1 MIKIL
6 HTADWHLGKKLDSF
20 SRLEEQ
26 ILVMNE
32 IVEIA
37 DQQQV
42 DLVLIAGDLFDNFNP
57 SVEAVEL
64 FYKTLKRFSN
74 NGKRPVIAIS
84 GNHDSPSL
92 IDAPDPLARECGI
105 ILIGYPN
112 AKIQE
117 FELNDFKISKSVEGM
132 IELKLNSFDFP
143 IRIIHT
149 PYANEIRL
157 KQYFGENKEE
167 ALNEV
172 LATNW
177 KNIANE
183 YCDENGV
190 NLLMAHLYMN
200 QKGAEI
206 LEEPEG
212 EKPIKIGNAD
222 MIFSEAIPPQIQYT
236 ALGHLHGFKN
246 IGTEIKPVVYSSSP
260 LCYSFSEAGQTK
272 YVSIIEAEPNQ
283 TISYHKVELK
293 NILLNDIKK
302 EYPFVFELAIYF
314 TKRTEEIFNCAIS
327 ENEIG
332 FIAMHLGIGLESQ
345 KLSNRYK
352 AILIHPYDNKVKD
365 QLITFLTTKFS
376 SQIELVNSISYIDEI
391 KINEE
396 NPDIILST
404 TQLNVDFTY
413 ILISPFGLTKDEIKI
428 INYLNELNIIKL
440 QKDNHMILKDF
451 FSRDL
456 FYMDMEFDN
465 SEDIIRF
472 LSDKLLEQGIVSNN
486 FYKSVL
492 DRESIS
498 PTSFEQFIA
507 VPHPIVFDSFS
518 SKGAVCI
525 LKRPIQWGEYQ
536 VKIVILFAIKNED
549 RKKLKDYYSLIGQ
562 AIIEENS
569 LRRLLAAKSYSQF
582 LDVFSA

>member
-32 IVEIA
+32 IIEIA

-64 FYKTLKRFSN
+64 FYKTLKRLSN
-74 NGKRPVIAIS
+74 NGKRPVVAIS

-117 FELNDFKISKSVEGM
+117 FELNDFKILKSVEGM
-132 IELKLNSFDFP
+132 IELKLNSFDYP

-157 KQYFGENKEE
+157 KHYFGENKED

-177 KNIANE
+177 KNIADE

-190 NLLMAHLYMN
+190 NLLIAHLYMN

-246 IGTEIKPVVYSSSP
+246 IGTEEKPVVYSSSP

-272 YVSIIEAEPNQ
+272 YVSVIEAEPNK
-283 TISYHKVELK
+283 TISYHKIELKHGKPLIRKTFDDINLAVEWLNENQNALVEL
-293 NILLNDIKK
+293 I
-302 EYPFVFELAIYF
+302 
-314 TKRTEEIFNCAIS
+314 
-327 ENEIG
+327 
-332 FIAMHLGIGLESQ
+332 LESDSFLKADER
-345 KLSNRYK
+345 KLIYQSHDG
-352 AILIHPYDNKVKD
+352 IIHLIPKVKNQEVEMVEYKFAD
-365 QLITFLTTKFS
+365 QTKDMK
-376 SQIELVNSISYIDEI
+376 ELFADYFKSKNGNQEPNDEI
-391 KINEE
+391 K
-396 NPDIILST
+396 
-404 TQLNVDFTY
+404 
-413 ILISPFGLTKDEIKI
+413 
-428 INYLNELNIIKL
+428 
-440 QKDNHMILKDF
+440 
-451 FSRDL
+451 DL
-456 FYMDMEFDN
+456 FNEILN
-465 SEDIIRF
+465 S
-472 LSDKLLEQGIVSNN
+472 
-486 FYKSVL
+486 
-492 DRESIS
+492 
-498 PTSFEQFIA
+498 
-507 VPHPIVFDSFS
+507 
-518 SKGAVCI
+518 
-525 LKRPIQWGEYQ
+525 
-536 VKIVILFAIKNED
+536 
-549 RKKLKDYYSLIGQ
+549 
-562 AIIEENS
+562 
-569 LRRLLAAKSYSQF
+569 
-582 LDVFSA
+582 

>member
-1 MIKIL
+1 MKIL

-32 IVEIA
+32 IIEIA
-37 DQQQV
+37 NQQQV

-64 FYKTLKRFSN
+64 FYKTLKRLSN
-74 NGKRPVIAIS
+74 NGKRPVVVIS

-132 IELKLNSFDFP
+132 IELKLNSFDYP

-157 KQYFGENKEE
+157 KQYFGENKED

-177 KNIANE
+177 KNIADE

-246 IGTEIKPVVYSSSP
+246 IGTEEKPVVYSSSP

-272 YVSIIEAEPNQ
+272 YVSVIEAEPNK
-283 TISYHKVELK
+283 TISYHKIELKHGKPLIRKTFDDINLAVEWLNENQNALVEL
-293 NILLNDIKK
+293 
-302 EYPFVFELAIYF
+302 
-314 TKRTEEIFNCAIS
+314 T
-327 ENEIG
+327 
-332 FIAMHLGIGLESQ
+332 LESDSFLKADER
-345 KLSNRYK
+345 KLIYQSHDGV
-352 AILIHPYDNKVKD
+352 IHLIPKVKNQEIEMVEYKFAD
-365 QLITFLTTKFS
+365 QTKDMK
-376 SQIELVNSISYIDEI
+376 ELFADYFKSKNGNQEPNDEI
-391 KINEE
+391 K
-396 NPDIILST
+396 
-404 TQLNVDFTY
+404 
-413 ILISPFGLTKDEIKI
+413 
-428 INYLNELNIIKL
+428 
-440 QKDNHMILKDF
+440 
-451 FSRDL
+451 DL
-456 FYMDMEFDN
+456 FNEILN
-465 SEDIIRF
+465 S
-472 LSDKLLEQGIVSNN
+472 
-486 FYKSVL
+486 
-492 DRESIS
+492 
-498 PTSFEQFIA
+498 
-507 VPHPIVFDSFS
+507 
-518 SKGAVCI
+518 
-525 LKRPIQWGEYQ
+525 
-536 VKIVILFAIKNED
+536 
-549 RKKLKDYYSLIGQ
+549 
-562 AIIEENS
+562 
-569 LRRLLAAKSYSQF
+569 
-582 LDVFSA
+582 

>member
-26 ILVMNE
+26 VLVMNE

-64 FYKTLKRFSN
+64 FYKTLKRLSN
-74 NGKRPVIAIS
+74 NGKRPVVAIS

-132 IELKLNSFDFP
+132 IELKLNSFDYP

-157 KQYFGENKEE
+157 KQYFGENKED

-177 KNIANE
+177 KNIADE

-190 NLLMAHLYMN
+190 NLLIAHLYMN

-246 IGTEIKPVVYSSSP
+246 IGTEEKPVVYSSSP

-272 YVSIIEAEPNQ
+272 YVSVIEAEPNK
-283 TISYHKVELK
+283 TISYHKIELKHGKPLIRKTFDDINLAVEWLNENQNALVEL
-293 NILLNDIKK
+293 I
-302 EYPFVFELAIYF
+302 
-314 TKRTEEIFNCAIS
+314 
-327 ENEIG
+327 
-332 FIAMHLGIGLESQ
+332 LESDSFLKADER
-345 KLSNRYK
+345 KLIYQSHDG
-352 AILIHPYDNKVKD
+352 IIHLIPKVKNQEVEMVEYKFAD
-365 QLITFLTTKFS
+365 QTKDMK
-376 SQIELVNSISYIDEI
+376 ELFADYFKSKNGNQEPNDEI
-391 KINEE
+391 K
-396 NPDIILST
+396 
-404 TQLNVDFTY
+404 
-413 ILISPFGLTKDEIKI
+413 
-428 INYLNELNIIKL
+428 
-440 QKDNHMILKDF
+440 
-451 FSRDL
+451 DL
-456 FYMDMEFDN
+456 FNEILN
-465 SEDIIRF
+465 S
-472 LSDKLLEQGIVSNN
+472 
-486 FYKSVL
+486 
-492 DRESIS
+492 
-498 PTSFEQFIA
+498 
-507 VPHPIVFDSFS
+507 
-518 SKGAVCI
+518 
-525 LKRPIQWGEYQ
+525 
-536 VKIVILFAIKNED
+536 
-549 RKKLKDYYSLIGQ
+549 
-562 AIIEENS
+562 
-569 LRRLLAAKSYSQF
+569 
-582 LDVFSA
+582 

>member
-1 MIKIL
+1 MKIL

-32 IVEIA
+32 IIEIA

-64 FYKTLKRFSN
+64 FYKTLKRLSN
-74 NGKRPVIAIS
+74 NGKRPVVAIS

-117 FELNDFKISKSVEGM
+117 FELNDFKILKSVEGM
-132 IELKLNSFDFP
+132 IELKLNSFDYP

-157 KQYFGENKEE
+157 KQYFGENKED

-177 KNIANE
+177 KNIADE

-190 NLLMAHLYMN
+190 NLLIAHLYMN

-246 IGTEIKPVVYSSSP
+246 IGTEEKPVVYSSSP

-272 YVSIIEAEPNQ
+272 YVSVIEAEPNK
-283 TISYHKVELK
+283 TISYHKIELKHGKPLIRKTFDDINLAVEWLNENQNALVEL
-293 NILLNDIKK
+293 I
-302 EYPFVFELAIYF
+302 
-314 TKRTEEIFNCAIS
+314 
-327 ENEIG
+327 
-332 FIAMHLGIGLESQ
+332 LESDSFLKADER
-345 KLSNRYK
+345 KLIYQSHDG
-352 AILIHPYDNKVKD
+352 IIHLIPKVKNQEIETVEYKFAD
-365 QLITFLTTKFS
+365 QTKDMK
-376 SQIELVNSISYIDEI
+376 ELFADYFKSKNGNQEPNDEI
-391 KINEE
+391 K
-396 NPDIILST
+396 
-404 TQLNVDFTY
+404 
-413 ILISPFGLTKDEIKI
+413 
-428 INYLNELNIIKL
+428 
-440 QKDNHMILKDF
+440 
-451 FSRDL
+451 DL
-456 FYMDMEFDN
+456 FNEILN
-465 SEDIIRF
+465 S
-472 LSDKLLEQGIVSNN
+472 
-486 FYKSVL
+486 
-492 DRESIS
+492 
-498 PTSFEQFIA
+498 
-507 VPHPIVFDSFS
+507 
-518 SKGAVCI
+518 
-525 LKRPIQWGEYQ
+525 
-536 VKIVILFAIKNED
+536 
-549 RKKLKDYYSLIGQ
+549 
-562 AIIEENS
+562 
-569 LRRLLAAKSYSQF
+569 
-582 LDVFSA
+582 

>member
-64 FYKTLKRFSN
+64 FYKTLKRLSN
-74 NGKRPVIAIS
+74 NGKRPVVAIS

-117 FELNDFKISKSVEGM
+117 FELNDFKILKSVEGM
-132 IELKLNSFDFP
+132 IELKLNSFDYP

-157 KQYFGENKEE
+157 KQYFGENKED

-177 KNIANE
+177 KNIADE

-190 NLLMAHLYMN
+190 NLLIAHLYMN

-246 IGTEIKPVVYSSSP
+246 IGTEEKPVVYSSSP

-272 YVSIIEAEPNQ
+272 YVSVIEAEPNK
-283 TISYHKVELK
+283 TISYHKIELKHGKPLIRKTFDDINLAVEWLNENQNALVEL
-293 NILLNDIKK
+293 I
-302 EYPFVFELAIYF
+302 
-314 TKRTEEIFNCAIS
+314 
-327 ENEIG
+327 
-332 FIAMHLGIGLESQ
+332 LESDSFLKADER
-345 KLSNRYK
+345 KLIYQSHDG
-352 AILIHPYDNKVKD
+352 IIHLIPKVKNQEVEMVEYKFAD
-365 QLITFLTTKFS
+365 QTKDMK
-376 SQIELVNSISYIDEI
+376 ELFADYFKSKNGNQEPNDEI
-391 KINEE
+391 K
-396 NPDIILST
+396 
-404 TQLNVDFTY
+404 
-413 ILISPFGLTKDEIKI
+413 
-428 INYLNELNIIKL
+428 
-440 QKDNHMILKDF
+440 
-451 FSRDL
+451 DL
-456 FYMDMEFDN
+456 FNEILN
-465 SEDIIRF
+465 S
-472 LSDKLLEQGIVSNN
+472 
-486 FYKSVL
+486 
-492 DRESIS
+492 
-498 PTSFEQFIA
+498 
-507 VPHPIVFDSFS
+507 
-518 SKGAVCI
+518 
-525 LKRPIQWGEYQ
+525 
-536 VKIVILFAIKNED
+536 
-549 RKKLKDYYSLIGQ
+549 
-562 AIIEENS
+562 
-569 LRRLLAAKSYSQF
+569 
-582 LDVFSA
+582 